1 MLIAGLI
8 WDNENVEHIAE
19 HRVEPDEVED
29 VCYGK
34 SRIEKIGGNK
44 HAILGQTAEG
54 RYLFVVVAHRGS
66 RIFRVI
72 TAREMNENERRRYA
86 KWK

>member
-1 MLIAGLI
+1 MLITDLI
-8 WDNENVEHIAE
+8 WDNENVEHIVE
-19 HRVEPDEVED
+19 HRVEPDEIED

-34 SRIEKIGGNK
+34 SRIERVSGNK
-44 HAILGQTAEG
+44 YAILGQTAEG
-54 RYLFVVVAHRGS
+54 RHLFVIVAHRG
-66 RIFRVI
+66 RGIFRVI